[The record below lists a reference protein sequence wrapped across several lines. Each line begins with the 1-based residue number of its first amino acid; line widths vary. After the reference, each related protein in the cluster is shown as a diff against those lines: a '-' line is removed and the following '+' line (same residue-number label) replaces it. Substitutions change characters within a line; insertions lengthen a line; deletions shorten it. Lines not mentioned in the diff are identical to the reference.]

1 MKNSIYAISII
12 LLLLSGCGTAEE
24 AELVIRNGRVLTV
37 DENFSVKEAVAVLDG
52 KILFIGSNREIEKY
66 TGAGTEIIDAAGLTV
81 LPGLIDS
88 HAHLVSLGDELYN
101 LNISDC
107 NSFDEIVE
115 KVAERVAG
123 AEPGE
128 WITGGRWDHT
138 EWPSGEFPVHDRL
151 SAVSPDNPVYLK
163 RVDGNSAF
171 VNKKAMELAG
181 ISADTEDPPGGK
193 ILRKANGEP
202 TGILINQAMNSVKE
216 LAGNGSE
223 ELFREKLAL
232 AMDQCVKSGLTSVHE
247 AGVGTWEIE
256 IMKRMADNGYLK
268 LRVNA
273 MLGEQERPVF
283 EVDDLEEYFRSN
295 KIGSYAN
302 DYLCVNRIKLFF
314 DGALGSRGAAFFEA
328 YDDDPGNRGLLRIS
342 PEYVSEVTRAA
353 LACGMSVATHC
364 IGIRGNSLCL
374 DAYEEALEEFDNP
387 DHRLR
392 IEHAQVVREEDIE
405 RFARSG
411 IIPAMQAIHCTS
423 DKNMIVD
430 RIGQERSGYA
440 YAWRSFIDHG
450 LPLPGGSD
458 FPVESENPFMGVY
471 AAITRRLPGED
482 AYAAFNVEQCMT
494 IEEAIKS
501 YTIWAARAGFQEAVI
516 GSIGPGKWADFT
528 IIDRDILT
536 CDPEL
541 IPETKV
547 VYTIVG
553 GEVKYTASRDNI

>member
-1 MKNSIYAISII
+1 MKKILYTVSII

-24 AELVIRNGRVLTV
+24 AELVIRNGKVITV
-37 DENFSVKEAVAVLDG
+37 DELFSVEEAVAVLDG
-52 KILFIGSNREIEKY
+52 KILFTGPNSDIEKY
-66 TGAGTEIIDAAGLTV
+66 IGPGTHLIDAGGLTV

-115 KVAERVAG
+115 KVAERVAVT
-123 AEPGE
+123 EPGE

-181 ISADTEDPPGGK
+181 INEDTGDPPGGK

-202 TGILINQAMNSVKE
+202 TGILINQAMNMVKE
-216 LAGNGSE
+216 LAGNDNE

-232 AMDQCVKSGLTSVHE
+232 AMEKCVKSGLTSVHE
-247 AGVGTWEIE
+247 AGVGKREID
-256 IMKRMADNGYLK
+256 IMKRMADNGELT
-268 LRVNA
+268 LRINA
-273 MLGEQERPVF
+273 MLGEQEKPVF
-283 EVDDLEEYFRSN
+283 EADDLEEFFRST
-295 KIGSYAN
+295 KIDSYAN

-314 DGALGSRGAAFFEA
+314 DGALGSRGAAFFED
-328 YDDDPGNRGLLRIS
+328 YTDDPGNRGLLRIS
-342 PEYVSEVTRAA
+342 PEYISEVTRAA
-353 LACGMSVATHC
+353 LASGMSVATHC

-374 DAYEEALEEFDNP
+374 DAYEEALADFDNP

-411 IIPAMQAIHCTS
+411 IIPAMQATHCTS

-430 RIGQERSGYA
+430 RIGEERSEFA
-440 YAWRSFIDHG
+440 YAWRSFIDAG
-450 LPLPGGSD
+450 LPVPGGSD
-458 FPVESENPFMGVY
+458 FPVESENPFMGIY

-482 AYAAFNVEQCMT
+482 ASAGWHMEQCMT
-494 IEEAIKS
+494 REEAIRS
-501 YTIWAARAGFQEAVI
+501 YTSWAAWSGFQEAVM
-516 GSIGPGKWADFT
+516 GSIEPGKRADFT

-536 CDPEL
+536 CDPDL
-541 IPETKV
+541 IPGTKV
-547 VYTIVG
+547 VYTIIG
-553 GEVKYTASRDNI
+553 GEMKYTAAGR

>member
-1 MKNSIYAISII
+1 MKRTLYAVSII
-12 LLLLSGCGTAEE
+12 LLLLAGCGTAEE
-24 AELVIRNGRVLTV
+24 AELVIWNGRVLTV
-37 DENFSVKEAVAVLDG
+37 DEHFSVEEAVAVLDG
-52 KILFIGSNREIEKY
+52 KILFTGSNKSAERFI
-66 TGAGTEIIDAAGLTV
+66 GPGTELIDAGGLTV

-107 NSFDEIVE
+107 KSFDEIVE
-115 KVAERVAG
+115 KVAARVAE

-128 WITGGRWDHT
+128 WISGGRWDHT
-138 EWPSGEFPVHDRL
+138 EWPSGEYPVHDRL

-171 VNKKAMELAG
+171 VNMKAMELAG

-193 ILRKANGEP
+193 IVRKDNGDP
-202 TGILINQAMNSVKE
+202 TGILINQAMNRVKE
-216 LAGNGSE
+216 LAWDDSE
-223 ELFREKLAL
+223 ELSVEKLAL
-232 AMDQCVKSGLTSVHE
+232 AMDQCVKSGLTCVHE
-247 AGVGTWEIE
+247 AGVGPREIG
-256 IMKRMADNGYLK
+256 IMKRMAGSGHLT
-268 LRVNA
+268 LRINA
-273 MLGEQERPVF
+273 MLGEQEKPVF
-283 EVDDLEEYFRSN
+283 EADNLEEYFRSN
-295 KIGSYAN
+295 KMDSYAN

-314 DGALGSRGAAFFEA
+314 DGALGSRGAAFFED

-342 PEYVSEVTRAA
+342 PEYISEVTRAA

-374 DAYEEALEEFDNP
+374 DAYEEALSEYDNP

-392 IEHAQVVREEDIE
+392 IEHAQVVREEDIG

-423 DKNMIVD
+423 DKDMIAD
-430 RIGQERSGYA
+430 RIGEERAQFA
-440 YAWRSFIDHG
+440 YAWRSFIDLG
-450 LPLPGGSD
+450 LPVPGGSD
-458 FPVESENPFMGVY
+458 FPVEPENPFMGIY
-471 AAITRRLPGED
+471 AAATRRLPEED
-482 AYAAFNVEQCMT
+482 AAAGWHVEQRMT
-494 IEEAIKS
+494 REEAIKS
-501 YTIWAARAGFQEAVI
+501 YTIWAAYAGFQEGI
-516 GSIGPGKWADFT
+516 MGSIEPGKWADFT

-547 VYTIVG
+547 IYTIVG
-553 GEVKYTASRDNI
+553 GEVKYTAAGQ

>member
-1 MKNSIYAISII
+1 MKRTLYTVSIF
-12 LLLLSGCGTAEE
+12 LLLLAACGTAEE

-52 KILFIGSNREIEKY
+52 KILFTGSNRDIEKY
-66 TGAGTEIIDAAGLTV
+66 IGPGTDLIDAAGLTV

-115 KVAERVAG
+115 RVAARVAE
-123 AEPGE
+123 AEAGE

-181 ISADTEDPPGGK
+181 ISLSTEDPPGGK
-193 ILRKANGEP
+193 IVRKANGEP
-202 TGILINQAMNSVKE
+202 TGILINQAMNSIKE
-216 LAGNGSE
+216 LAGNDSE
-223 ELFREKLAL
+223 ELFRQKLAL
-232 AMDQCVKSGLTSVHE
+232 AMEKCVESGLTSVHE
-247 AGVGTWEIE
+247 AGVGTWEID
-256 IMKRMADNGYLK
+256 IMKRMAGNDQLT
-268 LRVNA
+268 LRINA
-273 MLGEQERPVF
+273 MLGEQEKPVF
-283 EVDDLEEYFRSN
+283 ETDDLEEYFRSN
-295 KIGSYAN
+295 KTGSYAN

-314 DGALGSRGAAFFEA
+314 DGALGSRGAAFFDD

-342 PEYVSEVTRAA
+342 PEYISEVTKAA

-374 DAYEEALEEFDNP
+374 DAYEKALSGYDNP

-405 RFARSG
+405 RFARLG

-423 DKNMIVD
+423 DKDMIVD
-430 RIGQERSGYA
+430 RIGRERSGYA
-440 YAWRSFIDHG
+440 YAWRSFIDAG
-450 LPLPGGSD
+450 LPVPGGSD
-458 FPVESENPFMGVY
+458 FPVEPENPFMGIFASV
-471 AAITRRLPGED
+471 TRRLPGED
-482 AYAAFNVEQCMT
+482 ASAAFNVEQCMT
-494 IEEAIKS
+494 REEAIKS
-501 YTIWAARAGFQEAVI
+501 YTSWAALSGFQEAVM
-516 GSIGPGKWADFT
+516 GSIEPGKWADFT

-536 CDPEL
+536 CDPDL
-541 IPETKV
+541 IPGTKV
-547 VYTIVG
+547 IYTIVG
-553 GEVKYTASRDNI
+553 GVVKYKAAGQ